1 MTSPL
6 SPHAHPLEEAPPA
19 RRAFTRV
26 DGVALAGLALISV
39 AVHAWLY
46 THTFTTAR
54 DSIGFAQLAL
64 QYEEPSRAVVAFP
77 CTTVLDVVRHGEPP
91 HPPGYP
97 LVVLG
102 VSKVVRAVAPP
113 ADDGE
118 LAATMLRSTQLASM
132 LGALVLVVPS
142 YSLGRRLFG
151 PTQGFA
157 AAALFQVLPV
167 SARVTSDGLT
177 EAWYLVF
184 VAFGLR
190 SGVIAVQAHG
200 VRGFFTAGLF
210 GGLAYLVRPEGLLVS
225 LTMGVV
231 AGLSLLDRNVGV
243 ARAVQRGLAVV
254 LGTAL
259 VAGPYMGIIGGIT
272 LKNAAAVMAESV
284 VAVPPLPAAGA
295 TLFAATYDPER
306 DGSKLQWVPKA
317 ISLEATKTFHYAP
330 LGFALLALP
339 FAVRR
344 LRTDPAVGVLL
355 VMAGLNLGL
364 VALLAAKVGYLSERH
379 VLPLAFVGCFLA
391 AHAMFGTRDFWRSVF
406 GGPLTSPPATWV
418 LYGII
423 FASCLPAT
431 AKPLHE
437 DRYGHRVL
445 GEYLKAN
452 ATADDVIL
460 DPYNWAQFYSG
471 RSVRGVPGD
480 PPSPRYRWAVLEEG
494 EKDHATATKPRLKG
508 ALDVSRD
515 AKNRPIVALE
525 WADPADT
532 GKARKIVLY
541 RQDAGKP

>member
-1 MTSPL
+1 MSSPP
-6 SPHAHPLEEAPPA
+6 SPTARPPA
-19 RRAFTRV
+19 EAAPTRRRLPWA
-26 DGVALAGLALISV
+26 DGAALAGLALISV
-39 AVHAWLY
+39 AAHAWLY

-64 QYEEPSRAVVAFP
+64 QYEDPARAAVKFP
-77 CTTVLDVVRHGEPP
+77 CATALDVVRQGEPP

-97 LVVLG
+97 LIVLA
-102 VSKVVRAVAPP
+102 VSKVVRAVATP

-118 LAATMLRSTQLASM
+118 LAAAMLRSTQLASM

-142 YSLGRRLFG
+142 YFLGRRLFG
-151 PTQGFA
+151 PAQGFA

-184 VAFGLR
+184 VAFGLG
-190 SGVIAVQAHG
+190 SGVIAVQANG

-225 LTMGVV
+225 LTMGLFAVV
-231 AGLSLLDRNVGV
+231 SALDRRVGV
-243 ARAVQRGLAVV
+243 PRALRRGLAVT

-259 VAGPYMGIIGGIT
+259 IAGPYMAAIGGVT
-272 LKNAAAVMAESV
+272 LKNAAAAMAGSV
-284 VAVPPLPAAGA
+284 VAVPAPPPGPALFGA
-295 TLFAATYDPER
+295 TFDPGR
-306 DGSKLQWVPKA
+306 DGSKLQWVAKA
-317 ISLEATKTFHYAP
+317 IALEATKTFHYAP
-330 LGFALLALP
+330 LGFALIALP

-355 VMAGLNLGL
+355 LLAGLNLAV

-379 VLPLAFVGCFLA
+379 LLPIAFVGCFLA
-391 AHAMFGTRDFWRSVF
+391 AYVMFGTRDFWRPIF
-406 GGPLTSPPATWV
+406 GGPLTTPAASWV
-418 LYGII
+418 LYAVI

-437 DRYGHRVL
+437 DRHGHRVL

-452 ATADDVIL
+452 ATPEDVIL

-471 RSVRGVPGD
+471 RSVRGVPPD
-480 PPSPRYRWAVLEEG
+480 PPAPRYRWAVLEEG
-494 EKDHATATKPRLKG
+494 EKDHATFTKPRLTS
-508 ALDVSRD
+508 ALNVARD
-515 AKNRPIVALE
+515 QINKPVVALE
-525 WADPADT
+525 WSDPADS

-541 RQDAGKP
+541 RQDASK

>member
-1 MTSPL
+1 MSSPTD
-6 SPHAHPLEEAPPA
+6 PPA
-19 RRAFTRV
+19 RPPAEAAPTRRSRLRA
-26 DGVALAGLALISV
+26 DGAALAGLALVSV
-39 AVHAWLY
+39 AVHAWLF

-64 QYEEPSRAVVAFP
+64 QYEDPTRDPVRFP
-77 CTTVLDVVRHGEPP
+77 KGTTREVILHGEPP

-97 LVVLG
+97 LIVLA
-102 VSKVVRAVAPP
+102 VSKLVRAITPP
-113 ADDGE
+113 ADDAE
-118 LAATMLRSTQLASM
+118 LAAAMLRSTQLASM

-200 VRGFFTAGLF
+200 VRGFLTAGLF

-231 AGLSLLDRNVGV
+231 AVLSALDRRVGV
-243 ARAVQRGLAVV
+243 PLALRRGVALT

-259 VAGPYMGIIGGIT
+259 VAGPYMDAIRGVT

-284 VAVPPLPAAGA
+284 VAVPAPPPGPA
-295 TLFAATYDPER
+295 LFAITRDPER
-306 DGSKLQWVPKA
+306 DASNLQWVAKA
-317 ISLEATKTFHYAP
+317 IALEGTKTFYYAP
-330 LGFALLALP
+330 LGFALIALP

-344 LRTDPAVGVLL
+344 LRADPAVGVLL
-355 VMAGLNLGL
+355 VMLGLNLGV

-379 VLPLAFVGCFLA
+379 LLPIAYVGCFLA
-391 AHAMFGTRDFWRSVF
+391 AHAMFGTRGFWRPIL
-406 GGPLTSPPATWV
+406 GGPLTGPPACWV
-418 LYGII
+418 LYAAVV
-423 FASCLPAT
+423 ASCLPAT

-437 DRYGHRVL
+437 DRYGHRVV

-452 ATADDVIL
+452 ATDEDVIL

-471 RSVRGVPGD
+471 RSVRGVPPD
-480 PPSPRYRWAVLEEG
+480 PQPARYRWAVLEEG
-494 EKDHATATKPRLKG
+494 EKDHVSATKPRLKG
-508 ALDVSRD
+508 AIDVARD
-515 AKNRPIVALE
+515 QTNKPVVALE
-525 WADPADT
+525 WGDPADA
-532 GKARKIVLY
+532 GKSRKIVLY
-541 RQDAGKP
+541 RQDASK

>member
-1 MTSPL
+1 MSSPTD
-6 SPHAHPLEEAPPA
+6 PPA
-19 RRAFTRV
+19 RPPAEAAPSWRSRLRA
-26 DGVALAGLALISV
+26 DGAALAGLALISV
-39 AVHAWLY
+39 AVHAWLF

-64 QYEEPSRAVVAFP
+64 QYEDPARAVVRFP
-77 CTTVLDVVRHGEPP
+77 CATALDVVRQGEPP

-97 LVVLG
+97 LIVLA

-113 ADDGE
+113 ADDAE
-118 LAATMLRSTQLASM
+118 LAAAMLRSTQLASM

-190 SGVIAVQAHG
+190 SGVIAVQANG

-210 GGLAYLVRPEGLLVS
+210 GGAAYLVRPEGLLVS

-231 AGLSLLDRNVGV
+231 AVLSALDRRVGV
-243 ARAVQRGLAVV
+243 PRALRRGVAVT

-259 VAGPYMGIIGGIT
+259 VAGPYMKVIEGVT

-284 VAVPPLPAAGA
+284 VARPAPRAAGA
-295 TLFAATYDPER
+295 ALFAATYDPDR
-306 DGSKLQWVPKA
+306 DGSKLQWVAKA
-317 ISLEATKTFHYAP
+317 ISLEATKTFYYAP
-330 LGFALLALP
+330 LGFALIALP
-339 FAVRR
+339 FALRR
-344 LRTDPAVGVLL
+344 LRSDPAVGVLL
-355 VMAGLNLGL
+355 VMLGLNLGL

-379 VLPLAFVGCFLA
+379 LLPIAFVGCFLA
-391 AHAMFGTRDFWRSVF
+391 AHAMFGARDFWRPIF
-406 GGPLTSPPATWV
+406 GGPLTSPPAVWL
-418 LYGII
+418 LYAVVVG
-423 FASCLPAT
+423 SCLPAT

-437 DRYGHRVL
+437 DRYGHRDL
-445 GEYLKAN
+445 GEYLRAN

-471 RSVRGVPGD
+471 RSVRGVPPD
-480 PPSPRYRWAVLEEG
+480 PKPARYRWAILEEG
-494 EKDHATATKPRLKG
+494 EKDHASATKPRLKG
-508 ALDVSRD
+508 AIDVSKD
-515 AKNRPIVALE
+515 TDNKPTVARE
-525 WADPADT
+525 WLDPADT
-532 GKARKIVLY
+532 GKSRKIVLY
-541 RQDAGKP
+541 RQDASKK

>member
-1 MTSPL
+1 MTSPP
-6 SPHAHPLEEAPPA
+6 SPHAHPPEEAPPA

-26 DGVALAGLALISV
+26 DGVALAGLALISL

-46 THTFTTAR
+46 AHTFTTAR

-64 QYEEPSRAVVAFP
+64 QYEEPARAVVAFP
-77 CTTVLDVVRHGEPP
+77 CETVLHVVRHGEPP

-102 VSKVVRAVAPP
+102 VSKVVRAIAPP

-157 AAALFQVLPV
+157 ATALFQVLPV

-190 SGVIAVQAHG
+190 SGVAAVQANG
-200 VRGFFTAGLF
+200 VRGFFAAGMF

-225 LTMGVV
+225 LTMAVV

-243 ARAVQRGLAVV
+243 ARAVRRGLAVA

-259 VAGPYMGIIGGIT
+259 VAGPYMGAIGGVT
-272 LKNAAAVMAESV
+272 LKRALTKMVESDEV
-284 VAVPPLPAAGA
+284 SHAPAPAPA
-295 TLFAATYDPER
+295 LFAATYDPER

-317 ISLEATKTFHYAP
+317 ISLEATKTFYYAP
-330 LGFALLALP
+330 LGFALIALP

-355 VMAGLNLGL
+355 AMAGLNLGL
-364 VALLAAKVGYLSERH
+364 VALLGARASYLSERH
-379 VLPLAFVGCFLA
+379 LLPIAFVGCFLA
-391 AHAMFGTRDFWRSVF
+391 AHAIFGTRHFWRPIL
-406 GGPLTSPPATWV
+406 GGPLTGPPATWV
-418 LYGII
+418 LYAII

-460 DPYNWAQFYSG
+460 DPYDWAQFYSG
-471 RSVRGVPGD
+471 RSVRGVPPD
-480 PPSPRYRWAVLEEG
+480 PQPARYRWAVLEEG
-494 EKDHATATKPRLKG
+494 EKDHASHTKPRLTS
-508 ALDVSRD
+508 AQNVARD
-515 AKNRPIVALE
+515 LVNKPVVALE
-525 WADPADT
+525 WFDPSDT
-532 GKARKIVLY
+532 GRGRKIVLY

>member
-1 MTSPL
+1 MTSP
-6 SPHAHPLEEAPPA
+6 HPPARPPVVAPPA
-19 RRAFTRV
+19 GRGPRWA

-64 QYEEPSRAVVAFP
+64 QYEEPARAVVAFP
-77 CTTVLDVVRHGEPP
+77 CVTVLHVIRHGEPP

-97 LVVLG
+97 LIVLA
-102 VSKVVRAVAPP
+102 VSKAVRAVTPP

-157 AAALFQVLPV
+157 AAVLFQVLPV

-190 SGVIAVQAHG
+190 SGVIAVQSNG

-225 LTMGVV
+225 LTMGLV
-231 AGLSLLDRNVGV
+231 AVLSTLDRRVGV
-243 ARAVQRGLAVV
+243 PRGLARGLAVT

-259 VAGPYMGIIGGIT
+259 VAGPYMKAIEGVT

-284 VAVPPLPAAGA
+284 VALPAPAAGA

-306 DGSKLQWVPKA
+306 DGSKLQWVAKA

-339 FAVRR
+339 FAARR

-355 VMAGLNLGL
+355 VMGGLNLGL

-379 VLPLAFVGCFLA
+379 LLPVAFVGCFLA
-391 AHAMFGTRDFWRSVF
+391 AHAMFGTRHFWRPIF
-406 GGPLTSPPATWV
+406 GGPLTGPAACWL
-418 LYGII
+418 LYAVIVG
-423 FASCLPAT
+423 SCLPAT

-480 PPSPRYRWAVLEEG
+480 PPSPRYRWAILEEG
-494 EKDHATATKPRLKG
+494 EKDHASQTKPRLTG
-508 ALDVSRD
+508 AT
-515 AKNRPIVALE
+515 NVANDRENPPVVARE
-525 WADPADT
+525 WSDPADT
-532 GKARKIVLY
+532 GKSRKIVLY
-541 RQDAGKP
+541 RQDAAKK

>member
-1 MTSPL
+1 MTSPP
-6 SPHAHPLEEAPPA
+6 SPGDRPASAAARA
-19 RRAFTRV
+19 RRTDAA
-26 DGVALAGLALISV
+26 ALAGLALVSV

-64 QYEEPSRAVVAFP
+64 QYEDPARAVVAFP
-77 CTTVLDVVRHGEPP
+77 CETVLHVIRHGEPP

-97 LVVLG
+97 LIVLA
-102 VSKVVRAVAPP
+102 VSKAVRAAAPP

-132 LGALVLVVPS
+132 LGALALVVPS

-151 PTQGFA
+151 PAQGFA

-190 SGVIAVQAHG
+190 SGVVAVQSNG

-225 LTMGVV
+225 LTMGLV
-231 AGLSLLDRNVGV
+231 AVLSTRDRRVGV
-243 ARAVQRGLAVV
+243 PRGLRRGLAVT

-259 VAGPYMGIIGGIT
+259 VAGPYMKAIEGVT

-284 VAVPPLPAAGA
+284 VARPAPAAGA
-295 TLFAATYDPER
+295 ALFAATYDPER
-306 DGSKLQWVPKA
+306 DGGKLQWVPKA

-339 FAVRR
+339 FAARR

-355 VMAGLNLGL
+355 VMGGLNLGL

-379 VLPLAFVGCFLA
+379 LLPPAFVGCFLA
-391 AHAMFGTRDFWRSVF
+391 AHAMFGTRHFWRPVL
-406 GGPLTSPPATWV
+406 GGPLTGTPACWL
-418 LYGII
+418 LYAVI
-423 FASCLPAT
+423 FGSCLPAT

-471 RSVRGVPGD
+471 RSVRGVPPD
-480 PPSPRYRWAVLEEG
+480 PPTPRYRWAILEEG
-494 EKDHATATKPRLKG
+494 EKDHASLTKPRLTG
-508 ALDVSRD
+508 AT
-515 AKNRPIVALE
+515 NVANDRANPPVVARE
-525 WADPADT
+525 WVDPADT
-532 GKARKIVLY
+532 GKSRKIVLY
-541 RQDAGKP
+541 RQDAAKK